1 MITMTGK
8 KDYYE
13 ILGVPRNASQDEI
26 RKAYLKLAHKYHPDK
41 TGGDKEAEAKLKE
54 INEAYDTLKNPNK
67 RAQYDAMG
75 SAYTGGF
82 SSGEGFD
89 GFGGFSGF
97 GGGNAGGFEAPFED
111 FFDILFGRSGT
122 GRTRRRAAQP
132 GADLE
137 YPIRIT
143 LREAAKGTDK
153 RIRFKRR
160 EICPDC
166 NGTGAARGSQPTMCP
181 DCHGSG
187 QVRRSQGFFTITQT
201 CPRCAGS
208 GTVISS
214 PCTKCSGKGRVQVDR
229 EIKVHIPAGI
239 STGQRVRLSGEGEP
253 GEAGGPRGDL
263 YIFVEVEPDEIFT
276 REGNDIICEVPIS
289 FPDAA
294 LGAEVRVPTLDG
306 EETLRI
312 PAGTQSGTEFRLRGK
327 GMPDLQGFSRGDA
340 VIRVVVETPTKLSR
354 EQRELLERF
363 RELSSAQSYPLY
375 RRFIDKVKASLAR

>member
-1 MITMTGK
+1 MTGH

-13 ILGVPRNASQDEI
+13 ILGVPRTASQEEI

-75 SAYTGGF
+75 SAFAGGF
-82 SSGEGFD
+82 SGRDSGFE

-97 GGGNAGGFEAPFED
+97 GGGSAGGFEAPFDD
-111 FFDILFGRSGT
+111 FFDILFGRTT
-122 GRTRRRAAQP
+122 GGRARRRSAQP

-143 LREAAKGTDK
+143 LREAAKGTKK
-153 RIRFKRR
+153 RIRFARR
-160 EICPDC
+160 EICPEC
-166 NGTGAARGSQPTMCP
+166 NGTGAARGSQPTTCP
-181 DCHGSG
+181 DCHGAG

-201 CPRCAGS
+201 CARCGGAGV
-208 GTVISS
+208 VISS
-214 PCTKCSGKGRVQVDR
+214 PCARCSGSGRVRVER
-229 EIKVHIPAGI
+229 EIEVRIPAGI
-239 STGQRVRLSGEGEP
+239 SSGQRVRLGGEGEP
-253 GEAGGPRGDL
+253 GEGGGPRGDL
-263 YIFVEVEPDEIFT
+263 FILVEIEPDNIFS

-294 LGAEVRVPTLDG
+294 LGAEIQVPTLDG
-306 EETLRI
+306 QERLRI

-327 GMPDLQGFSRGDA
+327 GMPDLQGYRQGDEIVR
-340 VIRVVVETPTKLSR
+340 VIVETPTKLSK

-375 RRFIDKVKASLAR
+375 RRFLDKVKESFAR